1 GEPCEISYKIAQCSE
16 CAAAEAGERKNV
28 LMNKRLSIPLVVFL
42 AMQGAAVAADLATQ
56 KSPPAPS
63 PAYSWDGVYVGFH
76 GGYGWNDVS
85 EQGWDLAPGLLTS
98 AGAPL
103 LANPVWYSQ
112 NYASR
117 GPFTGFQIGYNK
129 QWGNFVLGG

>member
-1 GEPCEISYKIAQCSE
+1 QEIFFSTIVLQKGNTCPMELQLAQILLAGLYRNCYGEPCEISYKIAQCSE

-63 PAYSWDGVYVGFH
+63 PAYSWDGVYV
-76 GGYGWNDVS
+76 
-85 EQGWDLAPGLLTS
+85 
-98 AGAPL
+98 
-103 LANPVWYSQ
+103 
-112 NYASR
+112 
-117 GPFTGFQIGYNK
+117 
-129 QWGNFVLGG
+129 